1 MHRNE
6 SRKVVTTDEI
16 QVIVLEH
23 QVVMFKKIAS
33 KFGPQN
39 RLRGVKNGRGITYNT
54 RQEGLV
60 LFSKGTVTRGSN

>member
-1 MHRNE
+1 M
-6 SRKVVTTDEI
+6 DEI

-39 RLRGVKNGRGITYNT
+39 RLRGVKNGRGIT
-54 RQEGLV
+54 
-60 LFSKGTVTRGSN
+60 